1 MPLDT
6 ARYVLILLLMISV
19 NEFNNFF
26 FSYGFKNELSISS
39 CKLKKMTEQIWDSQL
54 QSSISTC
61 IRIHWCIL
69 DTLGES
75 TVVANIVIHLNMRKC
90 ITQYILLSKWQLWQN
105 HTDLIEKQT
114 SYRNTRLCIMLCYIW
129 ELHEV
134 IETEFEKINLSKYKN
149 NMYSTTKNDMNEL
162 LNMVDL
168 PETGSLNIFKE
179 KRIT

>member
-1 MPLDT
+1 
-6 ARYVLILLLMISV
+6 
-19 NEFNNFF
+19 
-26 FSYGFKNELSISS
+26 
-39 CKLKKMTEQIWDSQL
+39 
-54 QSSISTC
+54 
-61 IRIHWCIL
+61 
-69 DTLGES
+69 
-75 TVVANIVIHLNMRKC
+75 
-90 ITQYILLSKWQLWQN
+90 
-105 HTDLIEKQT
+105 
-114 SYRNTRLCIMLCYIW
+114 MLCYIW